1 MVAKSEI
8 KFIRSLQL
16 KKNRQREGLF
26 VAEGIKLVSELLQ
39 SKIRPYRLFT
49 TESELLEGDF
59 EQISEPQLKKMSSL
73 VQPNKV
79 LGVFKIPEA
88 EPPRFQ
94 GWTVVLDGVRDP
106 GNLGTIIRL
115 CDWFGIPELLCST
128 DTVDCY
134 NPKVLQATM
143 GSIAR
148 VRVSYGRLDDILKEI
163 DTPIFGASMEGRPL
177 PSEILP
183 DSGILVMGSESHGI
197 SEGLKN
203 LVNKVLSIP
212 SAAGGEAES
221 LNVATATAIF
231 LYAVQNRNQGATQK

>member
-8 KFIRSLQL
+8 KFIRSLQQ

-49 TESELLEGDF
+49 TETGLLDGDFVVVSEL
-59 EQISEPQLKKMSSL
+59 QLKKMSSL

-79 LGVFKIPEA
+79 LGVFRTPQA
-88 EPPRFQ
+88 EPPVLQ
-94 GWTVVLDGVRDP
+94 GWTLVLDGVRDP

-115 CDWFGIPELLCST
+115 CDWFGIRELVCSP

-148 VRVSYGRLDDILKEI
+148 VRISYQPLEEILSGLDV
-163 DTPIFGASMEGRPL
+163 PVFGASMEGKPL
-177 PSEILP
+177 PEAALP
-183 DSGILVMGSESHGI
+183 NSGVLVMGSESHGV
-197 SEGLKN
+197 SEGVREQLTE
-203 LVNKVLSIP
+203 LLSIP
-212 SAAGGEAES
+212 AAGRGEAES

-231 LYAVQNRNQGATQK
+231 LYAIQNRD